1 MDENSIRVTNA
12 IIHILDTNMDIPI
25 LSNTLLG
32 LNGEIRDFIKN
43 HIYKTMTS
51 DNCKNTILEGE
62 ENYCLN
68 QLKMYVE
75 DNDFVAVTQNL
86 STKLFQFMKQNVDIP
101 SGDVVFATFNC
112 EGESYFS
119 MLKMNY
125 KSCFIH
131 YVENTEEGVKN
142 TIIKNHTI
150 LPSESQTLDEVI
162 IIKLDDFSVKLI
174 EKKYLIND
182 KKEYYLSQYF
192 LECQPELSPKA
203 KLDIVTKTAEQ
214 INKKHYN
221 DDVEKKMRFKKTLYD
236 NCEADGTVDVVKVI
250 DEVFENNL
258 DAKNEFK
265 ERIMKKGIDKRE
277 IQLQNRNSFKK
288 LERQIIKTD
297 TGIEINIP
305 LEQYEDRE
313 KLEFINNPDGTIS
326 ILIKNIGKIEGK

>member
-12 IIHILDTNMDIPI
+12 IIHILDTNMDMPV

-32 LNGEIRDFIKN
+32 LNGEIREFIKT

-51 DNCKNTILEGE
+51 DSCKNTMLEGE
-62 ENYCLN
+62 DNYCLN
-68 QLKMYVE
+68 QLRMYLE
-75 DNDFVAVTQNL
+75 DNDFITVTRNF
-86 STKLFQFMKQNVDIP
+86 SAKLFDFMKQNIDIP
-101 SGDVVFATFNC
+101 AGDVVFAAFNC

-125 KSCFIH
+125 KSSYIH
-131 YVENTEEGVKN
+131 FVENTDAGIKN
-142 TIIKNHTI
+142 TIIKNQTI
-150 LPSESQTLDEVI
+150 LPSESQSLDEVI

-192 LECQPELSPKA
+192 LKCQPELSPKA

-214 INKKHYN
+214 INRKHYN
-221 DDVEKKMRFKKTLYD
+221 DDVEKRMRFKKALYD
-236 NCEADGTVDVVKVI
+236 NCEADGTVNVVRVI
-250 DEVFENNL
+250 DEVFENNI

-265 ERIMKKGIDKRE
+265 ESIMKKGIDKKE
-277 IQLQNRNSFKK
+277 IQLQSRNSFRK
-288 LERQIIKTD
+288 LERQTIKTD

-313 KLEFINNPDGTIS
+313 RLEFITNPDGTIS
-326 ILIKNIGKIEGK
+326 ILIKNVSKIVGR